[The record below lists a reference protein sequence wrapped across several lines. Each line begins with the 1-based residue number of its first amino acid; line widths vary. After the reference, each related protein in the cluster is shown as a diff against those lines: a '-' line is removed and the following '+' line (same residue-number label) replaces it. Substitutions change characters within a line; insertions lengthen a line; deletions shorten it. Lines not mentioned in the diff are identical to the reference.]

1 VLAALAADLDVPAAV
16 ALAEAEGGAAAR
28 TLLDVLKLT
37 EAT

>member
-16 ALAEAEGGAAAR
+16 VIAESEGGAAAR

-37 EAT
+37 DA